1 MNTMIK
7 IVNKC
12 DRKSSFVIQ
21 SLLFILMIL
30 AFLTPLT
37 THAETSGDFTSFTV
51 EGIPNEH
58 QIDGNLGYFF
68 LKEDPGNKDKIG
80 VKVINEGNTTQKVS
94 IKITDA
100 NTNTNG
106 IIDYSG
112 KVKNSKYLT
121 MPLSKYVKA
130 PDSEVEVPAHSTKDV
145 WLDLTMPDNK
155 FKGVIIGSVNIL
167 DSQDNKEQEGL
178 TLANRYGYTLG
189 IVLANEKTDLN
200 KSVSVELDD
209 VQAKLFDGHKVVQA
223 DIVNKNP
230 YIFKAD
236 EVNAQVSKY
245 QSDKVINKVEKRDVS
260 IAPYQIYP
268 LQLDWGKRN
277 LSPGKYVLKCEV
289 KYKDDTWK
297 FEKIFEIKE
306 NKAKEINQK
315 SVIKVQIPSWLIY
328 LIIALIIINV
338 GITIYIT
345 VRRRKQDEK

>member
-1 MNTMIK
+1 MNK
-7 IVNKC
+7 IVNKYS
-12 DRKSSFVIQ
+12 KEYIFLI
-21 SLLFILMIL
+21 FKILIAL
-30 AFLTPLT
+30 IIGWNFLYPLSI
-37 THAETSGDFTSFTV
+37 HAESNDDIASFTV
-51 EGIPNEH
+51 EGIPNKH
-58 QIDGNLGYFF
+58 QIDSNLGYFF
-68 LKEDPGNKDKIG
+68 LKENPGEKDKIG
-80 VKVINEGNTTQKVS
+80 IKLINES
-94 IKITDA
+94 DKIQYLNVQVTDA
-100 NTNTNG
+100 NTNSNG

-112 KVKNSKYLT
+112 KLKNSQYLSD
-121 MPLSKYVKA
+121 PLTKYVTTSRK
-130 PDSEVEVPAHSTKDV
+130 EVEVSPNSTKDI
-145 WLDLTMPDNK
+145 WLDLKMPDK
-155 FKGVIIGSVNIL
+155 SFDGIIVGAVNIME
-167 DSQDNKEQEGL
+167 SQNDKHQNGL
-178 TLANRYGYTLG
+178 SFSNRYGYTLG

-315 SVIKVQIPSWLIY
+315 SVIKIQIPSWLIY

-338 GITIYIT
+338 GMTIYIT

>member
-1 MNTMIK
+1 MIK

-12 DRKSSFVIQ
+12 DRKNSFVIQ

-121 MPLSKYVKA
+121 MPLTKYVKA
-130 PDSEVEVPAHSTKDV
+130 PNSEVEVPAHSTKDV

-155 FKGVIIGSVNIL
+155 FEGVIIGSVNIL

-297 FEKIFEIKE
+297 FEKIFEINE